1 MKFINWNYFFIVVLL
16 FFSCK
21 NNQNSENPNVIFILT
36 DDLGFAFDSY
46 GSTMIKTPNL
56 DLMASQGALLNSYY
70 STQAVCSASR
80 ASILAG
86 VYPNRI
92 GFSGALGPNS
102 KKGIHPN
109 EFLMSE
115 MFKQNIIVLQF
126 MGNGIWEIILNFYLL
141 ITGLMIFMESC
152 IQMICGHIMQ
162 NILKATPT

>member
-36 DDLGFAFDSY
+36 DDLGFADLGSY

-92 GFSGALGPNS
+92 
-102 KKGIHPN
+102 
-109 EFLMSE
+109 
-115 MFKQNIIVLQF
+115 
-126 MGNGIWEIILNFYLL
+126 
-141 ITGLMIFMESC
+141 
-152 IQMICGHIMQ
+152 
-162 NILKATPT
+162 